1 MIIVPEKETTIQ
13 DVVDKAEARY
23 GAENIDCIWVKTGDG
38 KYVVA
43 SGDAPVL
50 RYEVSKREEIVDLI
64 VWVDKE
70 YVIRET

>member
-1 MIIVPEKETTIQ
+1 MIIIPETKMTIQ

-23 GAENIDCIWVKTGDG
+23 GAENIDCIWIKTGDG

-50 RYEVSKREEIVDLI
+50 RYEMSEREYIVDLFI
-64 VWVDKE
+64 WIDKK